1 MISLTYLLNLLI
13 FSVLAYEASR
23 DKDPLGPPIAMGLG
37 VIIILNLSS
46 LIATSFF

>member
-1 MISLTYLLNLLI
+1 MISLTYMLNLFI

-37 VIIILNLSS
+37 VVIILNLSS